1 MMNKISLII
10 VVSIGVISTVVN
22 AEWVVRDANIMGTTI
37 HAEVWHEELATAEK
51 AADMVLQTMEEINQS
66 MSPYIESSELSLVNR
81 EAASKVLPISPALY
95 SVIDQSLGYST
106 KTAGAFDIT
115 FASVGYLYN
124 YRESIRPDQAQLDEQ
139 LAGVNFQHIELGE
152 SDNTI
157 HFKRDGVRIDLGG
170 IAKGYAVDLAVERA
184 QKLGIEH
191 ISVTAGGDTRIL
203 GDRLGRP
210 WIIGIRHP
218 MNKEKVI
225 AKIPLVNEA
234 LSTSGDYERYFDE
247 DGVRYHHIIDPK
259 TGDSARSVRSVT
271 ILGPR
276 AIDTDAL
283 STSVFVMGPIKGLQL
298 LESLQGIEG
307 IIVDKQGNLLFSSG
321 LKNVD

>member
-1 MMNKISLII
+1 MTRFVLFII
-10 VVSIGVISTVVN
+10 VFACSVSPALC
-22 AEWVVRDANIMGTTI
+22 AEWVVRDAKIMGTTI
-37 HAEVWHEELATAEK
+37 HTEVWHEDVAIAEQ
-51 AADMVLQTMEEINQS
+51 AAEMVLQTMEEVNQS
-66 MSPYIESSELSLVNR
+66 MSPYLESSELSLVNR
-81 EAASKVLPISPALY
+81 EASSKVLPISAELF
-95 SVIDQSLGYST
+95 SVINQSLAYSA

-124 YRESIRPDQAQLDEQ
+124 YRESIRPDQTQLDEQ
-139 LAGVNFQHIELGE
+139 ISGVDFRHIELNE
-152 SDNTI
+152 SDQTI
-157 HFKRDGVRIDLGG
+157 YIKHEDVRIDLGG

-184 QKLGIEH
+184 KKLGIEH

-218 MNKEKVI
+218 VDKEKVI

-271 ILGPR
+271 ILGPN

-283 STSVFVMGPIKGLQL
+283 STSVFVMGPDQRPTII
-298 LESLQGIEG
+298 GITSR
-307 IIVDKQGNLLFSSG
+307 N
-321 LKNVD
+321 

>member
-1 MMNKISLII
+1 MMSKIILI
-10 VVSIGVISTVVN
+10 VVALVCSVSPTHS
-22 AEWVVRDANIMGTTI
+22 AEWVIRDAKIMGTTI
-37 HAEVWHEELATAEK
+37 HVEVWHENVETAEQ
-51 AADMVLQTMEEINQS
+51 AAEMVLQTMEEVNQS

-81 EAASKVLPISPALY
+81 EAASKVIPISAELF
-95 SVIDQSLGYST
+95 SVIDQSLEYSG
-106 KTAGAFDIT
+106 KTFGAFDIT
-115 FASVGYLYN
+115 FASVGYLYD
-124 YRESIRPDQAQLDEQ
+124 YRESVRPNQAQLDGL
-139 LAGVNFQHIELGE
+139 LAGVSFQHIELNK
-152 SDNTI
+152 SDRTI
-157 HFKRDGVRIDLGG
+157 HFKRKGVRIDLGG
-170 IAKGYAVDLAVERA
+170 IAKGYAVDLAIERA
-184 QKLGIEH
+184 KKLSIEH

-225 AKIPLVNEA
+225 AKMPLVDEA

-271 ILGPR
+271 ILGPK

-307 IIVDKQGNLLFSSG
+307 IIVDKEGNLLFSSG
-321 LKNVD
+321 LQNLD